1 MNRVQWLERKRMYIR
16 HILELNKVHTH
27 SLKHFIHSSSYKP
40 SLPFLV
46 ADFIIKDFVTN
57 TTSVTTQRGFHSYS
71 YRYRDE
77 ALVDLSVRTYLTDD
91 LNIINIYIYIYI
103 VFLALHALNGVTTL
117 FFGNFCFRE
126 SLTLDSIKDFFFF
139 LERVSIYS
147 VRF

>member
-1 MNRVQWLERKRMYIR
+1 MNRVQQLERNRMYIR
-16 HILELNKVHTH
+16 HISELNKVHTH

-46 ADFIIKDFVTN
+46 TDFTIKD
-57 TTSVTTQRGFHSYS
+57 SVTSTTPMTTQKGFHSYS

-91 LNIINIYIYIYI
+91 LNIINIYIYIYIYI

-139 LERVSIYS
+139 
-147 VRF
+147 

>member
-1 MNRVQWLERKRMYIR
+1 MNRVQRLERKRMYIR

-46 ADFIIKDFVTN
+46 FDFTIEDFVTS
-57 TTSVTTQRGFHSYS
+57 TTSVTTQKGFHSYS

-91 LNIINIYIYIYI
+91 LSIINIYIYIYI
-103 VFLALHALNGVTTL
+103 VFLALHTFNGVTTL
-117 FFGNFCFRE
+117 FFRN
-126 SLTLDSIKDFFFF
+126 L
-139 LERVSIYS
+139 
-147 VRF
+147 

>member
-1 MNRVQWLERKRMYIR
+1 MNRVQRLERKRMYIR

-46 ADFIIKDFVTN
+46 VDFIIKDFVTN

-77 ALVDLSVRTYLTDD
+77 ALVDLSVRTHLTDD
-91 LNIINIYIYIYI
+91 LSVINIYIYIYI
-103 VFLALHALNGVTTL
+103 VFLALHTFNGVTTL
-117 FFGNFCFRE
+117 FFRNLCFRE
-126 SLTLDSIKDFFFF
+126 SLTFKDFFFF
-139 LERVSIYS
+139 KERVSTYS
-147 VRF
+147 IRSW

>member
-1 MNRVQWLERKRMYIR
+1 MNRVQRLERKRMYIR

-46 ADFIIKDFVTN
+46 ADFIIKDFLTN

-91 LNIINIYIYIYI
+91 LSVINIYIYIYC
-103 VFLALHALNGVTTL
+103 LS
-117 FFGNFCFRE
+117 CFE
-126 SLTLDSIKDFFFF
+126 HF
-139 LERVSIYS
+139 
-147 VRF
+147 